1 MPDINYKNNLH
12 DDLTEL
18 INKFVDGLSEVD
30 FEVLR
35 QHIRHDSYG
44 FKHANSDMRLA
55 TNKRIERYQML
66 RDLKKED

>member
-18 INKFVDGLSEVD
+18 INNFVDGLSEVD

-35 QHIRHDSYG
+35 QHIRNDSYG
-44 FKHANSDMRLA
+44 FKHANYDMRLA
-55 TNKRIERYQML
+55 TNKRIERYREENNVYQ
-66 RDLKKED
+66 